1 MAVRKTE
8 QRASCSCHG
17 SASQRQKILRLS
29 PLPHKIVCQSNP
41 PPPQRTTTTN
51 PVPNYGT
58 TILHHLATMLA
69 TTTLLRRSAPRLAK
83 DILARQ
89 SGVLAQHIFVPTN
102 NALLSPRTFS
112 TLDPNAV
119 VKEQPTTLSKKLRV
133 LNVDVVK
140 NILNELNS
148 VDVNHDGR

>member
-29 PLPHKIVCQSNP
+29 PLPHKLFANQTHHHHNVLP
-41 PPPQRTTTTN
+41 PPIQCPT
-51 PVPNYGT
+51 T

-89 SGVLAQHIFVPTN
+89 SGVLAQHIFVPTT

>member
-1 MAVRKTE
+1 
-8 QRASCSCHG
+8 
-17 SASQRQKILRLS
+17 
-29 PLPHKIVCQSNP
+29 
-41 PPPQRTTTTN
+41 
-51 PVPNYGT
+51 
-58 TILHHLATMLA
+58 MLA

-89 SGVLAQHIFVPTN
+89 SGVLAQHIFVPTT